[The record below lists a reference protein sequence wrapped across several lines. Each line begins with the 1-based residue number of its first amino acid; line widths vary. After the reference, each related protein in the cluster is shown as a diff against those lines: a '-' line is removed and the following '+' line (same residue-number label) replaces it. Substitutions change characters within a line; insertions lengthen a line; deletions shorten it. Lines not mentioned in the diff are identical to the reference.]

1 LKKLPINITFIT
13 KAGLENVMPQ
23 QQILSGKAVSRRSF
37 LQKSLILPVVFLIA
51 ACAGSGSTTGSAGNT
66 AASPL
71 ATTGTQ
77 APVLSN
83 APTCNGVATLSQTEG
98 PFYKPNSPERTSLRE
113 SGLSG
118 TPLTVTGYVLSRTCQ
133 PIAHALLDFWQADSN
148 GNYDN
153 TGFRLRGHQYT
164 DKQGRYSLDT
174 FVPGEYPGR
183 TRHIHVKVQAP
194 GKPVLTTQLYFPG
207 EARDDSDGIFS
218 PELLMQVQQTTNG
231 QLATFN
237 FIIAL

>member
-1 LKKLPINITFIT
+1 
-13 KAGLENVMPQ
+13 MPQ
-23 QQILSGKAVSRRSF
+23 QQLLSKKAVSRHSF

-51 ACAGSGSTTGSAGNT
+51 ACASTVSTPGSAGNT
-66 AASPL
+66 IATPL

-77 APVLSN
+77 APVLTN
-83 APTCNGVATLSQTEG
+83 APTCNGVATSSQTEG

-113 SGLSG
+113 PGLSG
-118 TPLTVTGYVLSRTCQ
+118 TPLTVIGYVLSTTCQ

-153 TGFRLRGHQYT
+153 IGFRLRGHLYT
-164 DKQGRYSLDT
+164 DKQGRYTLDT
-174 FVPGEYPGR
+174 IVPGEYPGR

-207 EARDDSDGIFS
+207 EARNDSDGIFS
-218 PELLMQVQQTTNG
+218 PELLMHVQNTTSG

>member
-1 LKKLPINITFIT
+1 
-13 KAGLENVMPQ
+13 MPQ
-23 QQILSGKAVSRRSF
+23 QQILSWKAVSRRWF
-37 LQKSLILPVVFLIA
+37 LQKSLILPVVFLIV

-66 AASPL
+66 AALPL

-77 APVLSN
+77 APVLSK
-83 APTCNGVATLSQTEG
+83 APTCNGVATPSQTEG

-164 DKQGRYSLDT
+164 DKQGGYSLDT

-194 GKPVLTTQLYFPG
+194 GQPVLTTQLYFPG
-207 EARDDSDGIFS
+207 EARNDSDGIFS

-231 QLATFN
+231 QLAMFN

>member
-1 LKKLPINITFIT
+1 
-13 KAGLENVMPQ
+13 MPL
-23 QQILSGKAVSRRSF
+23 QQIFSKKAVNRRLF
-37 LQKSLILPVVFLIA
+37 LQKSLILPIVFLIA
-51 ACAGSGSTTGSAGNT
+51 ACAGSVSTSGSGGNT

-71 ATTGTQ
+71 ATTGAQ
-77 APVLSN
+77 APILTN

-113 SGLSG
+113 PGISG
-118 TPLTVTGYVLSRTCQ
+118 TPLTVTGYVLSTTCQ

-164 DKQGRYSLDT
+164 DIQGRYSLDT
-174 FVPGEYPGR
+174 IVPGEYTGR
-183 TRHIHVKVQAP
+183 TRHIHVKVEAP
-194 GKPVLTTQLYFPG
+194 GRPVLTTQLYFPG
-207 EARDDSDGIFS
+207 EARNDSDGIFS
-218 PELLMQVQQTTNG
+218 PELLMHVQQTTNG

>member
-1 LKKLPINITFIT
+1 MI
-13 KAGLENVMPQ
+13 
-23 QQILSGKAVSRRSF
+23 
-37 LQKSLILPVVFLIA
+37 FLIA
-51 ACAGSGSTTGSAGNT
+51 ACAGSGSTTGLTGNT
-66 AASPL
+66 TASPL
-71 ATTGTQ
+71 ATIGAQ
-77 APVLSN
+77 APVLTN
-83 APTCNGVATLSQTEG
+83 APTCNGVATSSQTEG

-113 SGLSG
+113 AGLSG
-118 TPLTVTGYVLSRTCQ
+118 TPLTVTGYVLSTTCQ

-153 TGFRLRGHQYT
+153 TGFRLRGHQFT

-207 EARDDSDGIFS
+207 EARNDSDGIFS
-218 PELLMQVQQTTNG
+218 PELLMHVQQTTSG

-237 FIIAL
+237 FIIAV

>member
-1 LKKLPINITFIT
+1 ML
-13 KAGLENVMPQ
+13 Q
-23 QQILSGKAVSRRSF
+23 QQIFSKKAINRCSF
-37 LQKSLILPVVFLIA
+37 LQKSLILPIVFLIA
-51 ACAGSGSTTGSAGNT
+51 ACAGPVSTSGSGGNT

-71 ATTGTQ
+71 ATTGAQ
-77 APVLSN
+77 APILTN

-113 SGLSG
+113 PGISG
-118 TPLTVTGYVLSRTCQ
+118 TPLTVTGYVLSTTCQ

-164 DKQGRYSLDT
+164 DNQGRYSLDT
-174 FVPGEYPGR
+174 IVPGEYTGR
-183 TRHIHVKVQAP
+183 TRHIHVKVEAP
-194 GKPVLTTQLYFPG
+194 GRPVLTTQLYFPG
-207 EARDDSDGIFS
+207 EARNDSDGIFS
-218 PELLMQVQQTTNG
+218 PELLMHVQQTTNG

>member
-1 LKKLPINITFIT
+1 
-13 KAGLENVMPQ
+13 MPL
-23 QQILSGKAVSRRSF
+23 QQIFSKKAVNRRLF
-37 LQKSLILPVVFLIA
+37 LQKSLILPIVFLIA
-51 ACAGSGSTTGSAGNT
+51 ACAGSVSTSGSGGNT

-71 ATTGTQ
+71 ATTGAQ
-77 APVLSN
+77 APVLTN

-113 SGLSG
+113 PGISG
-118 TPLTVTGYVLSRTCQ
+118 TPLTVTGYVLSTTCQ

-164 DKQGRYSLDT
+164 DNQGRYSLDT
-174 FVPGEYPGR
+174 IVPGEYTGR
-183 TRHIHVKVQAP
+183 TRHIHVKVEAP
-194 GKPVLTTQLYFPG
+194 GRPVLTTQLYFPG
-207 EARDDSDGIFS
+207 EARNDSDGIFS
-218 PELLMQVQQTTNG
+218 PELLMHVQQTTNG

-237 FIIAL
+237 FIITL

>member
-1 LKKLPINITFIT
+1 
-13 KAGLENVMPQ
+13 MPQ
-23 QQILSGKAVSRRSF
+23 QQILSWKAVSRRSF
-37 LQKSLILPVVFLIA
+37 LQKSLILPVVFLIV

-66 AASPL
+66 AALPL

-83 APTCNGVATLSQTEG
+83 APTCNGVATPSQTEG

-113 SGLSG
+113 PGLSG
-118 TPLTVTGYVLSRTCQ
+118 TPLIVTGYVLSRTCQ

-207 EARDDSDGIFS
+207 EARNDSDGIFS
-218 PELLMQVQQTTNG
+218 PKLLMQVQQTTNG
-231 QLATFN
+231 ELATFN

>member
-1 LKKLPINITFIT
+1 LNTPPFAVTF
-13 KAGLENVMPQ
+13 KVKEGGENAMSPQ
-23 QQILSGKAVSRRSF
+23 QLLSKKAVSRRSF
-37 LQKSLILPVVFLIA
+37 LQKSLLLPVILLIA
-51 ACAGSGSTTGSAGNT
+51 ACASTVSTTGSAGNT
-66 AASPL
+66 S
-71 ATTGTQ
+71 ATPGTQ
-77 APVLSN
+77 APVLTN

-113 SGLSG
+113 TGLSG
-118 TPLTVTGYVLSRTCQ
+118 TPLTVSGYVLSTTCQ

-153 TGFRLRGHQYT
+153 IGFRLRGHLYT

-174 FVPGEYPGR
+174 IVPGEYPGR

-207 EARDDSDGIFS
+207 EARNDSDGIYS
-218 PELLMQVQQTTNG
+218 PELLMHVQNTTSG

-237 FIIAL
+237 FIIAH

>member
-1 LKKLPINITFIT
+1 MLQQRILYKK
-13 KAGLENVMPQ
+13 A
-23 QQILSGKAVSRRSF
+23 ASRRSF
-37 LQKSLILPVVFLIA
+37 LQKSLILPMIFLIA
-51 ACAGSGSTTGSAGNT
+51 ACAGSGSATGLAGNT
-66 AASPL
+66 TASPL

-77 APVLSN
+77 APVRSN
-83 APTCNGVATLSQTEG
+83 APTCNGVATPSQTEG

-113 SGLSG
+113 AGLSG
-118 TPLTVTGYVLSRTCQ
+118 TPLTVTGYVLSTTCQ

-153 TGFRLRGHQYT
+153 TGFRLRGHQFT
-164 DKQGRYSLDT
+164 DKLGRYALDT

-207 EARDDSDGIFS
+207 EARNDSDGIFS
-218 PELLMQVQQTTNG
+218 PELLMHVQQTTSG

-237 FIIAL
+237 FIIAV